1 MVRNVSVEDLQN
13 EVGNYVIIWR
23 DMKKTIIR
31 ILGVKILGVE
41 DKNLGVEGVEGV
53 EGVVVEVVEDNKV
66 VEDKN
71 LGVEGAEDKNLDVE
85 GVEGVEGVVVEVVE
99 DNKVVE
105 DKNLG
110 VEGAEDKNL
119 DVEGVEGVVVE
130 VAEDKGDKKRLMY
143 EVVSGLEK
151 GEQFIAPYDATVP
164 LRVYDEESA
173 ILALFDI

>member
-41 DKNLGVEGVEGV
+41 DKNLG
-53 EGVVVEVVEDNKV
+53 
-66 VEDKN
+66 
-71 LGVEGAEDKNLDVE
+71 VE